1 MKIAMISPKVVNE
14 IANDMAL
21 ERYGIGNDIPRLAY
35 ERDLRPCLHLMK
47 KVQALWEWQDM
58 VTGMIPYHKDCG
70 LIHSDP

>member
-21 ERYGIGNDIPRLAY
+21 ERYEIGNDIPRLAY

-47 KVQALWEWQDM
+47 KVQGLW
-58 VTGMIPYHKDCG
+58 
-70 LIHSDP
+70 